1 MIMNEL
7 DQIIRENFDLSDKYT
22 RQYIATLEESGQ
34 EQLIAA
40 LSSALYDKI
49 VAKVDEIDFGSI
61 PQSRGDITRVQGFVN
76 TEQCIDIIRKLI
88 IQYNQNPGIVDSI
101 ITAITNIKD
110 RKSVFTKAFN
120 IKADMSMMIYN
131 LMVLAIERSVSLII
145 ATCIQYVKDPNS
157 TTVKIALDKVAYE
170 KTMDDLLFKQLVTFN
185 TLCKTGAM
193 DKTINASMKP
203 SKVHEE
209 VDVVGTI
216 LGPNGNDDNETSGIN
231 PFTDDVEPFGHSETN
246 PLDPKDKYDLFD
258 PENKPEINPHDLPV
272 PEENPS
278 SEDFPEEKH
287 DEEGNLLTDKPIECP
302 AKEEIPPFVCRMV
315 RMMGTVAPAPAEP
328 TPAAA
333 EDSVEPE
340 NIPAVV
346 NDVDDDGVIDEP
358 ITEDELSEGV
368 VSDVLGTIGK
378 GAIEKVKKTNPKDFL
393 QKHKKIIGAAAI
405 IGGLIAVPVALVKV
419 VIPFIRNMVYYFY
432 YTKLKVSDYLEVQ
445 AELIEANA
453 NELENSSDSDM
464 TEEKKAKVVEKQ
476 RKWADRLRK
485 WSNMF
490 AIDHKQ
496 ATNNAKKEAE
506 KDSKEKRT
514 VAKDE
519 DGDDSIF

>member
-1 MIMNEL
+1 MIFMNEL

-22 RQYIATLEESGQ
+22 RQYIASLEESGQ

-76 TEQCIDIIRKLI
+76 TEQCIDIIRKLV
-88 IQYNQNPGIVDSI
+88 IQYNQNPGVVDSI
-101 ITAITNIKD
+101 ISAITNIKD

-120 IKADMSMMIYN
+120 IKADMPIMIYN

-145 ATCIQYVKDPNS
+145 ATCIQFIKDPNS
-157 TTVKIALDKVAYE
+157 STVKTALDKVAYE
-170 KTMDDLLFKQLVTFN
+170 KTMDDLLFKQLATFN

-203 SKVHEE
+203 SKVNEE
-209 VDVVGTI
+209 VDIVGSI
-216 LGPNGNDDNETSGIN
+216 LGTSGSNEDETSGSN
-231 PFTDDVEPFGHSETN
+231 LFTDEVEPFGHSETN
-246 PLDPKDKYDLFD
+246 PADPKDKYDLFD
-258 PENKPEINPHDLPV
+258 PENKPEIDPHDLPV
-272 PEENPS
+272 P
-278 SEDFPEEKH
+278 EDFPEEKH
-287 DEEGNLLTDKPIECP
+287 DEEGNPIDKPIECP

-328 TPAAA
+328 VPASA

-346 NDVDDDGVIDEP
+346 NDVEDDGVMDEP
-358 ITEDELSEGV
+358 ITEDEVNEGV
-368 VSDVLGTIGK
+368 MSDVLGTLGK
-378 GAIEKVKKTNPKDFL
+378 EAIEKVKKSNPKDFL

-405 IGGLIAVPVALVKV
+405 IGSLVAIPVALVKI
-419 VIPFIRNMVYYFY
+419 VIPFIRNTVYYFY

-445 AELIEANA
+445 AALIEANA

-464 TEEKKAKVVEKQ
+464 SEEKKAKVIEKQ

-496 ATNNAKKEAE
+496 AENNAKKDAQ